1 MASELEPSEPS
12 APRRLRVG
20 IVGAGVIA
28 QVMHLHYLAELSD
41 LFEVTAI
48 CDIVGE
54 NARAVASRY
63 GIPYACSNW
72 RELIATPVDAVFV
85 LTSGSHAPIAIAAAE
100 AGKHV
105 FAEKPMCFSVA
116 EGQAMVDAADEA
128 GVTLMVGYPK
138 RYDPGYT
145 RFSRL
150 LSELDGSRLLRVT
163 TMESPFRPYVA
174 HYPLLQSV
182 RPPEDVASQLVAAS
196 AASVDA
202 AIGPGGGL
210 EQRVYA
216 NVLLDTLVHEINA
229 VRGLLG
235 EPDQLD
241 YVDLSEQAVTV
252 LLRYGDLRAA
262 ILWVDLPGI
271 ARYEMEFAAFA
282 PDTRATLS
290 FPSPFLRNEP
300 CSLVTEGGDLGTA
313 RSWRTEEI
321 LGYDSA
327 FRRELEAFHS
337 CVVTGS
343 VPVTSGRD
351 GLADIALCQ
360 AIIECHRRKEPIP
373 HPSVPAKESFLWP
386 ASPPLASLPLAAPT
400 PLPSCGS
407 GSPDTA

>member
-1 MASELEPSEPS
+1 MASGQDRPADPST
-12 APRRLRVG
+12 AGRLRVG
-20 IVGAGVIA
+20 VVGAGIIA
-28 QVMHLHYLAELSD
+28 QVMHLHYLTELSD

-54 NARAVASRY
+54 NARACADRY
-63 GIPYACSNW
+63 GIPAAYSDW
-72 RELIATPVDAVFV
+72 RELIAAPVDAVFV
-85 LTSGSHAPIAIAAAE
+85 LTSGSHAPIAVAAAA

-105 FAEKPMCFSVA
+105 FTEKPMCFSAA

-138 RYDPGYT
+138 RYDPAYT
-145 RFSRL
+145 KFARL
-150 LSELDGSRLLRVT
+150 VAELDGSRLLRVT
-163 TMESPFRPYVA
+163 TMESPVRPYVA
-174 HYPLLQSV
+174 HYPLLPSV
-182 RPPEDVASQLVAAS
+182 RPPEDVASQLLAAS
-196 AASVDA
+196 AVSINA
-202 AIGPGGGL
+202 AIGPADEL

-216 NVLLDTLVHEINA
+216 NVLLDTLVHEINS

-252 LLRYGDLRAA
+252 LLRFGDVRAA
-262 ILWVDLPGI
+262 IMWADLPGI

-282 PDTRATLS
+282 PDKRATLS

-300 CSLVTEGGDLGTA
+300 STLVTEGGDIGSA
-313 RSWRTEEI
+313 RSWRTEEV
-321 LGYDSA
+321 LGYDSP

-351 GLADIALCQ
+351 GLVDIALCQ
-360 AIIECHRRKEPIP
+360 AIIECHRRKAPVP
-373 HPSVPAKESFLWP
+373 HPTVPVKETFLWSIP
-386 ASPPLASLPLAAPT
+386 SSLAAPT

-407 GSPDTA
+407 GSPATA